1 MDGTETKQAV
11 VIIPK
16 SVITGQ
22 LRSKW
27 DRKNGIA
34 VFPGSSDFSNS
45 VKDER
50 AEFNIWEV
58 QLDPK
63 RYEGLAR
70 RVISESHDI
79 FLEIQEIADMDSAT
93 KQRSLMKCSR
103 LYRSILRA
111 SFVHSRKKDHCLN
124 FYMGDRVKMEELY
137 SVVELIWQLCEI
149 IFIDSSQ
156 AYPIQGLLEWIVWHF
171 PQVDELHKK
180 MILEAHVIR
189 EHRNYWPTIYGY
201 VVSGRMNS
209 AVELLNVSVKDSNDK
224 SDPYRKIS
232 ELLRKMPRP
241 SSSPEYVL
249 KWRHWQQE
257 CRNSLTGDIQQHR
270 HLHRLCRI
278 YGYVVSGRMNSA
290 VELLN
295 VSVKDSND
303 KSDPYRKI
311 SELLRKMPRPSS
323 SPEYVL
329 KWRHW
334 QQECRNSLTGDIQQ
348 HRHLHRLCRILC
360 GDEKVLQELS
370 NEGVIHTWYHLLVVH
385 ILFRNPTTKVY
396 DLHYSI
402 DLSLEL
408 FYGDKS
414 RLGKLDEVIS
424 AIFLLDTVRVIKEA
438 SAGFGDWW
446 FAVHLTDLLY
456 HCGQLKLY
464 KLDYGT
470 DLREYLLLEYGSSLM
485 SASSWQIGSD
495 YLGHCQTY
503 GRYYLEQYISRIPL
517 DSEKKTR
524 KVLHVCE
531 KYGLSTDLADICR
544 EECMTAIR
552 REKLGSAI
560 SWALYVK
567 DVTLIN
573 YIVDCYMSAYIKDGN
588 ADRLAIV
595 DDIGAAIT
603 LTGQLAF
610 LGKFREFHTFC
621 NTGNLVDA
629 ASILVLLM
637 VDGLASKKYWWML
650 LLDAIPLFE
659 TEEILFD
666 SDQTYELL
674 RCLTEI
680 ELSLRGPGD
689 SWSNRLTLKQQ
700 VHKNSEVLHDALNT
714 IRIALARNLA
724 RAHINEEQ

>member
-1 MDGTETKQAV
+1 MVIHT
-11 VIIPK
+11 IIPK

-70 RVISESHDI
+70 RVISESHD
-79 FLEIQEIADMDSAT
+79 
-93 KQRSLMKCSR
+93 
-103 LYRSILRA
+103 
-111 SFVHSRKKDHCLN
+111 HCLN
-124 FYMGDRVKMEELY
+124 FYMGDRVKM
-137 SVVELIWQLCEI
+137 
-149 IFIDSSQ
+149 
-156 AYPIQGLLEWIVWHF
+156 GLLEWIVWHF

-224 SDPYRKIS
+224 SD
-232 ELLRKMPRP
+232 
-241 SSSPEYVL
+241 SSPEYVL

-270 HLHRLCRI
+270 HLHRLCRSSTGNVKLATDI
-278 YGYVVSGRMNSA
+278 YKSRKVKIISD
-290 VELLN
+290 LL
-295 VSVKDSND
+295 
-303 KSDPYRKI
+303 
-311 SELLRKMPRPSS
+311 
-323 SPEYVL
+323 
-329 KWRHW
+329 
-334 QQECRNSLTGDIQQ
+334 Q
-348 HRHLHRLCRILC
+348 ILC

-438 SAGFGDWW
+438 S
-446 FAVHLTDLLY
+446 
-456 HCGQLKLY
+456 
-464 KLDYGT
+464 YGT

-485 SASSWQIGSD
+485 SA
-495 YLGHCQTY
+495 
-503 GRYYLEQYISRIPL
+503 RYYLEQYISRIPL